1 MRAFIQLFIGVLI
14 IFPVYLFAQQNDLNF
29 YIEKAKANS
38 PFIHKN
44 INEKKVVQLDI
55 EQLKSIYSKPEVT
68 VEAGVLFAPII
79 SHDNNNNQFQLVTK
93 DATDYSGYDLAAT
106 DGGQYQAVF
115 SLKQGLFT
123 GSKVKTFKERADIEN
138 LISDNN
144 IELTNHEL
152 ENAVTHQYILCLK
165 SEKQAAS
172 SKQLIKVVEDELQTL
187 QKLAENAIYK
197 KTDVMLLE
205 ITRQNY
211 LQEYETYLSEYK
223 SNIYDLNLLCG
234 INNESEVTIQDTTF
248 QMNQEINSGSRFLT
262 AFYLDSLSIT
272 ADRKIYELKY
282 KPDVNFFANGGMNA
296 VYLPAFNR
304 LGFATGLNFK
314 MYLFD
319 GNQRDIERQRSEIKL
334 ETLSFEKQKSIEQNS
349 IQKNFTQSRIQS
361 LNKRI
366 LLANNQLEQY
376 NELLGN
382 YKIQLENGQISVMD
396 YKYLIKEISTK
407 KQEKLMLEME
417 KQIVVNAWN
426 YWNY

>member
-1 MRAFIQLFIGVLI
+1 MKATIK
-14 IFPVYLFAQQNDLNF
+14 LFAWIILFVPCVISAQQHDLNF
-29 YIEKAKANS
+29 YIGKAKENS

-44 INEKKVVQLDI
+44 INEKKVVQLDL

-68 VEAGVLFAPII
+68 VEAGVLFAPIV
-79 SHDNNNNQFQLVTK
+79 SHDDNKNQFRFVSK
-93 DATDYSGYDLAAT
+93 DATDYTGYDLAAT
-106 DGGQYQAVF
+106 DGGQYQAVV

-123 GSKVKTFKERADIEN
+123 GSKVKTFQERADIEN
-138 LISDNN
+138 LINDNN

-165 SEKQAAS
+165 SEKQAGS
-172 SKQLIKVVEDELQTL
+172 SKELIKVVEDALQTL
-187 QKLAENAIYK
+187 QKLVENAIYK

-205 ITRQNY
+205 ITRQGY

-234 INNESEVTIQDTTF
+234 INDESEVTIPDTTF
-248 QMNQEINSGSRFLT
+248 QMNPEINSGSRFLT
-262 AFYLDSLSIT
+262 AFYLDSLSLVSN
-272 ADRKIYELKY
+272 RKIFELKY

-304 LGFATGLNFK
+304 LGFATGLSFN

-319 GNQRDIERQRSEIKL
+319 GNQRNIERQRSEIKL
-334 ETLSFEKQKSIEQNS
+334 ETLNFEKQKSIEQNT
-349 IQKNFTQSRIQS
+349 IQKNFTLNRIQS
-361 LNKRI
+361 INNRI
-366 LLANNQLEQY
+366 LMANKQLDQY
-376 NELLGN
+376 TELLGI
-382 YKIQLENGQISVMD
+382 YKIQHDQAEISIMD
-396 YKYLIKEISTK
+396 YKYLLKEISAK

-417 KQIVVNAWN
+417 KQIVINAWN

>member
-1 MRAFIQLFIGVLI
+1 MSAFFKLLSAVLLLFPINLN
-14 IFPVYLFAQQNDLNF
+14 AQQYDLDF
-29 YIEKAKANS
+29 YIEKAKENS

-44 INEKKVVQLDI
+44 INEKKVVQLDL

-79 SHDNNNNQFQLVTK
+79 SHDNNNRQFQLVTK
-93 DATDYSGYDLAAT
+93 DATDYTGYDLAAT
-106 DGGQYQAVF
+106 DGGQYQAVV

-165 SEKQAAS
+165 SEKQAGS
-172 SKQLIKVVEDELQTL
+172 SKELIKVVEDELQTL

-234 INNESEVTIQDTTF
+234 INDENEVTIQDTTF
-248 QMNQEINSGSRFLT
+248 HLNPEINSGSRFLT
-262 AFYLDSLSIT
+262 AFYLDSLSI
-272 ADRKIYELKY
+272 ASNRKIFELKY

-296 VYLPAFNR
+296 VYMPAFNR
-304 LGFATGLNFK
+304 LGFSTGLSFS

-319 GNQRDIERQRSEIKL
+319 GNQRDFERQRSEIKL
-334 ETLSFEKQKSIEQNS
+334 ETLTFEKQKSMEQNT
-349 IQKNFTQSRIQS
+349 IQKNFTMSRIHS
-361 LNKRI
+361 INNRI
-366 LLANNQLEQY
+366 LLANKQLEQY
-376 NELLGN
+376 TELLGI
-382 YKIQLENGQISVMD
+382 YKIQLEQAEISVMD

-407 KQEKLMLEME
+407 KQEKLLLEME